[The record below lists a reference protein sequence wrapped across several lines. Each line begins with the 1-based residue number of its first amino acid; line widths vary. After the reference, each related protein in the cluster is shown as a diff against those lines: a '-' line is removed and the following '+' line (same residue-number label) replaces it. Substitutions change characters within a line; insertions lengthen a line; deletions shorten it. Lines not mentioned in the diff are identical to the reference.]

1 LLLLSGEDDDAAH
14 PVVFGSKLY
23 GWHTAVTQDFRT
35 QHYEKTVYKEK
46 VDTAT
51 WNGQATWNGYAKI
64 CKSKH
69 PVGNVLCIQTR
80 ATAASMNIMKIPDG
94 AMFEALPGARKWGLL
109 CYMQGS
115 CNKAQAEASEKRKAA
130 DEERMGGAPVLGAN
144 LVLITGAVSGEVEM
158 EDGADKVYLIEKFLG
173 KVTNSNVRKGWA
185 KTHLGAEK
193 VDIEAS
199 GCYFVKWQGYSKMS
213 DIEICEKISD
223 GDSVPNDIFA
233 RFVRIYESEPAPKKK
248 R

>member
-1 LLLLSGEDDDAAH
+1 MERVRKDLQKQAPSWKRVVHPNTCNCSLDEHHED
-14 PVVFGSKLY
+14 
-23 GWHTAVTQDFRT
+23 
-35 QHYEKTVYKEK
+35 
-46 VDTAT
+46 
-51 WNGQATWNGYAKI
+51 
-64 CKSKH
+64 
-69 PVGNVLCIQTR
+69 
-80 ATAASMNIMKIPDG
+80 PDG

-213 DIEICEKISD
+213 DIEICAKISD

-233 RFVRIYESEPAPKKK
+233 RANIRIGTSTEKEEMKNLLPERGCKWRSLHQ
-248 R
+248 